1 MRQTVSF
8 VLDERVEESVEGP
21 DAEGLGFEEDAEGG
35 EGFSGEAVG
44 ADKGGERGLRIFRS
58 EGTRLNSSHSSPSRM
73 PSSA

>member
-21 DAEGLGFEEDAEGG
+21 DAEGLEFEEDAEGG

-44 ADKGGERGLRIFRS
+44 ADKGGERGPVPGS
-58 EGTRLNSSHSSPSRM
+58 RLPKVSTFSTPM
-73 PSSA
+73 